1 MSEPESAPT
10 LNTCRVRAD
19 ESPMSLVIDTIGRLR
34 RRLRHDERG
43 FALIEVLV
51 SALLLSVT
59 AAGVY
64 AGLNGA
70 SETSGVNK
78 HRSQASQVAQQDQDR
93 MRAMAVSELSNYRE
107 TTTSTVGGIAYTIAS
122 SASWITDTTG
132 SASCTT
138 GQAAAHYLR
147 IASSVTWPNMPVPP
161 VTIQS
166 VVAPPAGSF
175 GTDLGSLAVQ
185 VRDHLGNP
193 VAGVTTT
200 LSGAKSYTD
209 TTNAAGCVLWGYL
222 PVGRYTVSIAKG
234 GYVDPNGV
242 AAPQQT
248 IDVIGESTVVLS
260 FDYDVAGRI
269 QANYQTLT
277 SSGGTAVT
285 ENATSFAAVTS
296 HLSVPLGPY
305 GDGAAHS
312 SFLSAPVYPF
322 SDPYG
327 VYAGSCRGAD
337 PTVSGQAAQLAQVN
351 PGGTTQVTV
360 VEPPIDLRVVNNGTP
375 VASANVYLTGTGSGC
390 GALPMQTTT
399 TATSGY
405 LPDRGIPYGTYNACV
420 LVLKSGST
428 YYKLSGTLNNRS
440 PTGIPVASATYDFRS
455 VTATGTCP

>member
-1 MSEPESAPT
+1 MRSVSY
-10 LNTCRVRAD
+10 
-19 ESPMSLVIDTIGRLR
+19 TIRHLRSRLR
-34 RRLRHDERG
+34 RDERG

-59 AAGVY
+59 AAGVF

-78 HRSQASQVAQQDQDR
+78 HRSQATQIAQQDQDR
-93 MRAMAVSELSNYRE
+93 MRAMAVAELSNYRE
-107 TTTSTVGGIAYTIAS
+107 RTTSAIGAVTYTIVS
-122 SASWITDTTG
+122 SASWITDDTG
-132 SASCTT
+132 SASCTS

-147 IASSVTWPNMPVPP
+147 ISSTVTWPAMPIPP
-161 VTIQS
+161 VTVES

-185 VRDHLGNP
+185 VRDHAGDP
-193 VAGVTTT
+193 VAGATVS

-222 PVGRYTVSIAKG
+222 PVGRYTVAVAKA

-248 IDVIGESTVVLS
+248 VSVVGESTVVLS
-260 FDYDVAGRI
+260 FDYDLGGRI

-277 SSGGTAVT
+277 ASGGTAVT
-285 ENATSFAAVTS
+285 ANATSFTAVTS

-305 GDGAAHS
+305 GDGAPHS
-312 SFLSAPVYPF
+312 SYVSGVVYPF

-327 VYAGSCRGAD
+327 AYAGSCRGAD
-337 PTVSGQAAQLAQVN
+337 PVASGQSAQLALVM
-351 PGGTTQVTV
+351 PGGLTQVTV
-360 VEPPIDLRVVNNGTP
+360 REPPIDLRVVTGTTAI
-375 VASANVYLTGTGSGC
+375 ASARVFLAGTGSGC
-390 GALPMQTTT
+390 GALPER
-399 TATSGY
+399 ATGADGY
-405 LPDRGIPYGTYNACV
+405 VTDRAFPYGPYNVCV
-420 LVLKSGST
+420 LVPVPRSSPTT
-428 YYKLSGTLNNRS
+428 YYKKSGTVNNNS
-440 PTGIPVASATYDFRS
+440 PTGVPVASATYDFRS